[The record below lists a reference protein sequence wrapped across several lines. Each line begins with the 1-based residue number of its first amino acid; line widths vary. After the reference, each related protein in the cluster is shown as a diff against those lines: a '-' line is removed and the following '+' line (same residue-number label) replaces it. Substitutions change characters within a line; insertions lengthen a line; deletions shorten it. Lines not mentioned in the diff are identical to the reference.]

1 MRSMVTGLM
10 MLAGAVVREQ
20 GQSFDDVAWRR
31 EVEVRSA
38 ASDTQTQT
46 NGATVT
52 VVAGPPIGTMS
63 GIGKDDMMS
72 GEGDG
77 DDDAQLG
84 EVAPGDWD
92 VACTRK
98 RGTSLVYD
106 RESVRVLGNDTLF
119 RWAAPT
125 GPMPETADPIYT
137 GVADCRAK
145 SIEASWPG
153 KRTKT
158 RAGTCGRL
166 LVDAVCAASH

>member
-1 MRSMVTGLM
+1 M
-10 MLAGAVVREQ
+10 
-20 GQSFDDVAWRR
+20 
-31 EVEVRSA
+31 RSA

-63 GIGKDDMMS
+63 GV
-72 GEGDG
+72 G
-77 DDDAQLG
+77 DDDDALIG
-84 EVAPGDWD
+84 DVAPGDWD

-158 RAGTCGRL
+158 RAGTCGRM

>member
-38 ASDTQTQT
+38 VSDTQTQT

-63 GIGKDDMMS
+63 GV
-72 GEGDG
+72 GD
-77 DDDAQLG
+77 DDDAQIG
-84 EVAPGDWD
+84 DVAPGDWD

-98 RGTSLVYD
+98 RGTNLVYD

-119 RWAAPT
+119 RWSAPT
-125 GPMPETADPIYT
+125 GSMPEESDAIYT